1 MENNRKHC
9 LSDNKFEQYY
19 DYTSTS
25 AQILFIFVIKG
36 NQQKICYF
44 LAKDMALNLKKNL
57 MSGFEPRLVGIDL
70 VVLE

>member
-36 NQQKICYF
+36 NQQKNFYF
-44 LAKDMALNLKKNL
+44 LAKDMALELKKIL
-57 MSGFEPRLVGIDL
+57 
-70 VVLE
+70 